1 MALDLYSKAIEALP
15 TEPAFYTNRRLN
27 KICQYL
33 LGAAVYTAIEKFED
47 AIKDCDRAL
56 EINAG
61 FVKAYFRKAV
71 ALREKLDNL
80 SAMESLKKALELE
93 PSNEEFIKLFEET
106 KKEYEED
113 NSIPVDHPERQRF
126 EKLLVWLKEGGSIFD
141 KLKIRY
147 YTADYR
153 GVHAARDIK
162 KGETILLIP
171 KE

>member
-1 MALDLYSKAIEALP
+1 M
-15 TEPAFYTNRRLN
+15 
-27 KICQYL
+27 
-33 LGAAVYTAIEKFED
+33 
-47 AIKDCDRAL
+47 
-56 EINAG
+56 
-61 FVKAYFRKAV
+61 KAYFRKAV

-80 SAMESLKKALELE
+80 SALESLKKALELE

-113 NSIPVDHPERQRF
+113 NSIAVDHTERQRF

>member
-1 MALDLYSKAIEALP
+1 MVD
-15 TEPAFYTNRRLN
+15 
-27 KICQYL
+27 
-33 LGAAVYTAIEKFED
+33 KFEE
-47 AIKDCDRAL
+47 AIKDCDRAI
-56 EINAG
+56 EING
-61 FVKAYFRKAV
+61 SFVKAYYRKAL

-80 SAMESLKKALELE
+80 SAMEALKKAIELDPTNQE
-93 PSNEEFIKLFEET
+93 YKDLFEAT

-162 KGETILLIP
+162 KGETILLVP

>member
-1 MALDLYSKAIEALP
+1 M
-15 TEPAFYTNRRLN
+15 
-27 KICQYL
+27 
-33 LGAAVYTAIEKFED
+33 YTAIEKFDD
-47 AIKDCDRAL
+47 AITDCDRAI
-56 EINAG
+56 EVSSSQ
-61 FVKAYFRKAV
+61 FTKAYYRKAL
-71 ALREKLDNL
+71 AQREKLD
-80 SAMESLKKALELE
+80 SIGAMESLQKAIQLE
-93 PSNEEFIKLFEET
+93 PANDDYKHLFEET

-113 NSIPVDHPERQRF
+113 NSIAVDHPERQRF